1 MYAKVSEVSSSN
13 LLADVDTDLDMVD
26 MDVEEILMEVIG
38 ETFQDD
44 DEEVIVPADKGCFV
58 AQAFFT
64 DNNLPWVPDCDCQGN
79 YKSVQC
85 VEGDEGL
92 QCWCST
98 PSGSEIHNSRK
109 TLNCTDP
116 QSL

>member
-1 MYAKVSEVSSSN
+1 MKDSELGFGS
-13 LLADVDTDLDMVD
+13 LANADTDEDLAGVD
-26 MDVEEILMEVIG
+26 EEEMLMEIIE
-38 ETFQDD
+38 ETFQDN
-44 DEEVIVPADKGCFV
+44 DEEVIVPAEKGCLV

-64 DNNLPWVPDCDCQGN
+64 KNQLPWVPDCDCQGY

-85 VEGDEGL
+85 VDDGEGL

-116 QSL
+116 KSL

>member
-1 MYAKVSEVSSSN
+1 MSITESDFD
-13 LLADVDTDLDMVD
+13 LLDDVDTDLDMVY
-26 MDVEEILMEVIG
+26 MDEEEILMEVIE

-44 DEEVIVPADKGCFV
+44 EEEVIVPADKGCHV

-64 DNNLPWVPDCDCQGN
+64 ENNLPWVPSCDCQGY

-85 VEGDEGL
+85 VEGEWGL

-98 PSGSEIHNSRK
+98 PSGSEMHNSRK
-109 TLNCTDP
+109 TLNCSDP
-116 QSL
+116 ESL